1 MSTAVSTVW
10 KIDPIHSE
18 IQFKVK
24 HLVISTVTGEFTRF
38 DATAEAEEDNFEGAD
53 VTFEADVTSVTTR
66 NEQRDQHLLSDDFF
80 AADKHPKIVFKST
93 SFEKTDENNYKLN
106 GDLTIR
112 DITKPVELDVEYGG
126 TVQDPYGN
134 TKAGFDVTGK
144 INRKDFGLKW
154 NGVTEAGN
162 IVVSDMV
169 TLQLSVQFAKQA

>member
-93 SFEKTDENNYKLN
+93 SFEKTGENNYKLN